1 MEYRINELS
10 LTLPG
15 DGWEDSSIHR
25 LHHPMPDGEE
35 ISFEIVRAQATP
47 SGGLAARVDSDIEG
61 HRRHLRG
68 FELLER
74 QSFERAGVRGAS
86 TTFRTVTPD
95 GALYHEVA
103 YVPLSDVLM
112 VFRAS
117 TTTANASACREVIRA
132 VVESFDLR
140 AGDAGSP
147 R

>member
-1 MEYRINELS
+1 
-10 LTLPG
+10 
-15 DGWEDSSIHR
+15 
-25 LHHPMPDGEE
+25 MPDGED
-35 ISFEIVRAQATP
+35 ISFEIVRVEPP

-74 QSFERAGVRGAS
+74 HSFERAGVRGAL

-140 AGDAGSP
+140 ARDVGSP

>member
-15 DGWEDSSIHR
+15 DGWEDSSVIR
-25 LHHPMPDGEE
+25 LRHPMPDGED
-35 ISFEIVRAQATP
+35 ISFEIVRVEAP

-74 QSFERAGVRGAS
+74 QSFERAGVRGAL

-95 GALYHEVA
+95 GAIYHEVA
-103 YVPLSDVLM
+103 YLPLSDVLM

-140 AGDAGSP
+140 AGETGSP